1 MVTRSTRYA
10 LLKYNEIIITSSHDN
25 HRSYVYKLGK
35 KKIIF
40 LLSKANTLVIVHENI
55 FRHDHWTRSEENK
68 WTNKR
73 RIQEKED
80 TNRGRAKLQTIHP
93 KKLRRKSF
101 FFFSLSRNFKASFI
115 TPQRK
120 VFDYLGNERE
130 DQKSETRKE
139 GREPEPLSTPF
150 SFFLEDQP
158 RERRILW
165 TKADVKRKR
174 NNRKRKRKKRKIN
187 SSPKDRI
194 RQMEFVYR
202 TMHTLNTAKGP
213 INSPPPCAIPVATH
227 DPRIALEEE
236 LQ

>member
-1 MVTRSTRYA
+1 M
-10 LLKYNEIIITSSHDN
+10 
-25 HRSYVYKLGK
+25 
-35 KKIIF
+35 
-40 LLSKANTLVIVHENI
+40 
-55 FRHDHWTRSEENK
+55 
-68 WTNKR
+68 NKR
-73 RIQEKED
+73 RIQKKED
-80 TNRGRAKLQTIHP
+80 TNQIKRTSQITNHP
-93 KKLRRKSF
+93 SQKIENEKFL
-101 FFFSLSRNFKASFI
+101 FFSLSRNFKASFI

-139 GREPEPLSTPF
+139 EREPEPLSTPF

-165 TKADVKRKR
+165 TKVYVKRKR
-174 NNRKRKRKKRKIN
+174 NNKKRKRKKRKIN

>member
-1 MVTRSTRYA
+1 MVIRSTRYA

-55 FRHDHWTRSEENK
+55 FKDDHWTRSEENK
-68 WTNKR
+68 WRNQR

-101 FFFSLSRNFKASFI
+101 FFFSLSRNFKAFI
-115 TPQRK
+115 IPQRK

-130 DQKSETRKE
+130 DQKSEIRKE

-165 TKADVKRKR
+165 TKVDVKRKR
-174 NNRKRKRKKRKIN
+174 DNRKRKRKKRKIN

-194 RQMEFVYR
+194 REFVDR

-213 INSPPPCAIPVATH
+213 INSLPPCSIPVATH
-227 DPRIALEEE
+227 DPRIALEEK

>member
-1 MVTRSTRYA
+1 MVIRSTRYA

-130 DQKSETRKE
+130 DQKSEIRKE

-165 TKADVKRKR
+165 TKVDVKRKR
-174 NNRKRKRKKRKIN
+174 DNRKRKRKKRKIN

-194 RQMEFVYR
+194 REFVDR

-213 INSPPPCAIPVATH
+213 INSLPPCSIPVATH